1 MNYSDLTITMQ
12 EVPGEISICF
22 SICGCKL
29 HCKGCHSS
37 YLWNENNGETLT
49 EESFKKTLSRYKNL
63 ASCILFMG
71 GEWYEKEL
79 INYLKVAKAQN
90 FTTCLYT
97 GKLNVSNK
105 ILEQLTWIKT
115 GAWIEE
121 LGGLDSQK
129 TNQQFIEVKTNQIL
143 NHLFQKN

>member
-29 HCKGCHSS
+29 KCKGCHSS
-37 YLWNENNGETLT
+37 YLWNKNNGEQLT
-49 EESFKKTLSRYKNL
+49 EEFFKKTLNQYKNL
-63 ASCILFMG
+63 ASCVLFMG

-79 INYLKVAKAQN
+79 VNYLEIAQKQN
-90 FTTCLYT
+90 FSTCLYT
-97 GKLNVSNK
+97 GKQSVSKN

-115 GAWIEE
+115 GPWVEE
-121 LGGLDSQK
+121 LGGLDSLT
-129 TNQQFIEVKTNQIL
+129 TNQQFFNVKTHQKL

>member
-29 HCKGCHSS
+29 NCKGCHSS
-37 YLWNENNGETLT
+37 YLWNENNGDVLT
-49 EESFKKTLSRYKNL
+49 EELFKNTLDKYKNL

-79 INYLKVAKAQN
+79 INYLKIANTLN
-90 FTTCLYT
+90 FATCLYT
-97 GKLNVSNK
+97 GEQQVSEK

-115 GAWIEE
+115 GPWIEE
-121 LGGLDSQK
+121 LGGLDSLK
-129 TNQQFIEVKTNQIL
+129 TNQQFIDVKTNQTL
-143 NHLFQKN
+143 NHLF